1 MAGDQ
6 AYLKQLNRSALL
18 RLVRRHPQASRAELA
33 ALSSLTKVTVGSL
46 VAELVAEGWLLE
58 GVPSASGSGR
68 PATPLELDSS
78 RLAMLGAEI
87 GVDYLNTLACDL
99 LGNVLE
105 RVHHEVEPM
114 GSDEALERLGAIL
127 GELSRSSVLQ
137 SRRLLGVGVGVP
149 GPVEGDILRFAPN
162 LGWSEVA
169 VLEGLRPHLKN
180 TPLEHLPLF
189 LENEANAAALGE
201 ATFGGL
207 SSSLAYLSVGVGVGC
222 GIVIGGQVYRGEG
235 GLAGEIGHT
244 FLVVSGE
251 TLEAE
256 SLVGQQ
262 ALSRGLGSSELL
274 HMREISVRLES
285 EASLEVVTHMGESLG
300 LLLVN
305 LIHTFSPSRIVLG
318 GPLVSLGNALLEPA
332 YKVLEG
338 RTLPGR
344 KTVVSVGE
352 KGVDAC
358 AIGAAAR
365 VLGG

>member
-6 AYLKQLNRSALL
+6 AYLKQLNKNALL
-18 RLVRRHPQASRAELA
+18 RLVRQHPHASRAELA

-46 VAELVAEGWLLE
+46 VAELINEGWLLE
-58 GVPSASGSGR
+58 GVPTASGSGR
-68 PATPLELDSS
+68 PSTPLDLDPT
-78 RLAMLGAEI
+78 RLALLGAEI
-87 GVDYLNTLACDL
+87 GVDYLNVLACDL

-105 RVHHEVEPM
+105 RVYREVEPM
-114 GSDEALERLGAIL
+114 TPNEALERLAETL
-127 GELSRSSVLQ
+127 LELARSSRVRGRQ
-137 SRRLLGVGVGVP
+137 LLGLGVGVP
-149 GPVEGDILRFAPN
+149 GPVEGEILRFAPN

-169 VLEGLRPHLKN
+169 VLAGLRPHLKH
-180 TPLEHLPLF
+180 TPLEHLPLY

-207 SSSLAYLSVGVGVGC
+207 SSSLAYLSLGVGVGC
-222 GIVIGGQVYRGEG
+222 GIVIGGGVYRGEG

-244 FLVVSGE
+244 LLVVNGE
-251 TLEAE
+251 MLEAE
-256 SLVGQQ
+256 SLVGQRT
-262 ALSRGLGSSELL
+262 LSRGLGSSELL
-274 HMREISVRLES
+274 HMREISARLENGPMQ
-285 EASLEVVTHMGESLG
+285 AVTQMGEALG

-318 GPLVSLGNALLEPA
+318 GPLVSIGNALLEPA
-332 YKVLEG
+332 YKVLEH

>member
-6 AYLKQLNRSALL
+6 AYLKQLNKNALL
-18 RLVRRHPQASRAELA
+18 RLVRRHPRASRAELST
-33 ALSSLTKVTVGSL
+33 LSNLTKVTVGSL
-46 VAELVAEGWLLE
+46 VSELILEGWLLE
-58 GVPSASGSGR
+58 GKPTASGSGR
-68 PATPLELDSS
+68 PSTPLELDTT
-78 RLAMLGAEI
+78 RLALLGAEI
-87 GVDYLNTLACDL
+87 GVDYLNVLACDL
-99 LGNVLE
+99 MGNVLE
-105 RVHHEVEPM
+105 RLYHEVEP
-114 GSDEALERLGAIL
+114 SQPEEALAQLGRMLA
-127 GELSRSSVLQ
+127 ELSRSSAL
-137 SRRLLGVGVGVP
+137 SGRRLLGLGVGVP
-149 GPVEGDILRFAPN
+149 GPVEGETLRFAPN
-162 LGWSEVA
+162 LGWNEVA
-169 VLEGLRPHLKN
+169 VLAGLRPYLKY
-180 TPLEHLPLF
+180 TPLEHLPMF

-207 SSSLAYLSVGVGVGC
+207 SSSLAYLSLGVGVGC
-222 GIVIGGQVYRGEG
+222 GIVIGGQVYPGEG

-244 FLVVSGE
+244 LLVVNGE

-256 SLVGQQ
+256 SLVGQRT
-262 ALSRGLGSSELL
+262 LSRRLGSSELL
-274 HMREISVRLES
+274 HMREITTRLENGPMQ
-285 EASLEVVTHMGESLG
+285 AVTQMGEALG

-332 YKVLEG
+332 YKVLEQ

>member
-6 AYLKQLNRSALL
+6 AYLKQLNKNALL
-18 RLVRRHPQASRAELA
+18 LLVRQYPRASRAELA

-46 VAELVAEGWLLE
+46 VAELMNEGWLLE
-58 GVPSASGSGR
+58 GKPTASGSGR
-68 PATPLELDSS
+68 PSTPLELDPT
-78 RLAMLGAEI
+78 RLALLGAEI
-87 GVDYLNTLACDL
+87 GVDYLNVLCCDL
-99 LGNVLE
+99 LGKVLE
-105 RVHHEVEPM
+105 RIYIEVEPM
-114 GSDEALERLGAIL
+114 TPDEALERLGKVLAQL
-127 GELSRSSVLQ
+127 TRSSALQ
-137 SRRLLGVGVGVP
+137 GRRLLGLGVGVP
-149 GPVEGDILRFAPN
+149 GPVEGEMLRFAPN

-169 VLEGLRPHLKN
+169 VLQGLRPHLKY
-180 TPLEHLPLF
+180 TLLEGLPLF

-201 ATFGGL
+201 ATFGL
-207 SSSLAYLSVGVGVGC
+207 TSSSLAYLSLGVGVGC
-222 GIVIGGQVYRGEG
+222 GIVIGGQVYHGEG

-244 FLVVSGE
+244 LLVVSGE
-251 TLEAE
+251 PLEAE

-262 ALSRGLGSSELL
+262 ALSNQLGSSELL
-274 HMREISVRLES
+274 HMREILARLEQGPVQ
-285 EASLEVVTHMGESLG
+285 VVTKMGESLG

-305 LIHTFSPSRIVLG
+305 MIHTFSPSRVTLG
-318 GPLVSLGNALLEPA
+318 GPLVSLGDALLEPA

-344 KTVVSVGE
+344 KTVVSVSE